1 MTAVL
6 WTFVP
11 VAVLLSVT
19 PGPGMALVVRNAAVG
34 GTHAAVR
41 TTLGSSIGVGVWA
54 VLSALGVSALV
65 AASETAFVALKLAG
79 VVVLVW
85 FGLQALRGGKHA
97 AGEPA
102 ERRDRAFAS
111 GLLTALANP
120 KLAVFF
126 VALFPQ
132 FIPEG
137 APFLP
142 YALGMAAILIVV
154 DFTIYV
160 SLGAAVS
167 KARRAL
173 TSTAFVRRVEHVT
186 GAVLLVLAGRLAA
199 QSR

>member
-11 VAVLLSVT
+11 VAVLLSMT

-34 GTHAAVR
+34 GTRAAFR

-54 VLSALGVSALV
+54 VLSALGISALV
-65 AASETAFVALKLAG
+65 AASETAFVALKIAG

-85 FGLQALRGGKHA
+85 FGVQALRGGKDA

-102 ERRDRAFAS
+102 ERRDHAFVS

-132 FIPEG
+132 FIPDG
-137 APFLP
+137 APVLP
-142 YALGMAAILIVV
+142 YALAMAAILIVA

-160 SLGAAVS
+160 SLGAMVS
-167 KARRAL
+167 KAKRRLA
-173 TSTAFVRRVEHVT
+173 STAFVRRVEQVT

>member
-1 MTAVL
+1 ML

-11 VAVLLSVT
+11 VAVLLSMT

-34 GTHAAVR
+34 GTRAAFR
-41 TTLGSSIGVGVWA
+41 TTMGSSIGVGAWA

-85 FGLQALRGGKHA
+85 FGVQALRGGRTA
-97 AGEPA
+97 AGEPGDT
-102 ERRDRAFAS
+102 RDLAFAS
-111 GLLTALANP
+111 GLLTAFANP

-137 APFLP
+137 APVLP
-142 YALGMAAILIVV
+142 YALAMAAILIVA

-167 KARRAL
+167 KAKRAL
-173 TSTAFVRRVEHVT
+173 ASTGVVRRVEQVT

>member
-1 MTAVL
+1 ML
-6 WTFVP
+6 WNFVP
-11 VAVLLSVT
+11 VAVLLSMT

-34 GTHAAVR
+34 GTRAAFR
-41 TTLGSSIGVGVWA
+41 TTAGSSIGVGAWA
-54 VLSALGVSALV
+54 VLSALGISALV
-65 AASETAFVALKLAG
+65 AASETAYVALKVAG

-85 FGLQALRGGKHA
+85 FGVQALRGGKRP
-97 AGEPA
+97 AGELD
-102 ERRDRAFAS
+102 ETRDHAFAS
-111 GLLTALANP
+111 GLLTAFANP

-137 APFLP
+137 APVLP
-142 YALGMAAILIVV
+142 YSLAMAAILIVA

-167 KARRAL
+167 KARRTFA
-173 TSTAFVRRVEHVT
+173 STGFVRRIEQVT
-186 GAVLLVLAGRLAA
+186 GAVLLALAGRLAA

>member
-11 VAVLLSVT
+11 VAVLLSMT

-34 GTHAAVR
+34 GTRAAFR
-41 TTLGSSIGVGVWA
+41 TTLGSSIGVGIWA
-54 VLSALGVSALV
+54 VLSALGISALV
-65 AASETAFVALKLAG
+65 AASETAFVALKIAG

-85 FGLQALRGGKHA
+85 FGVHTLRGAKNA

-102 ERRDRAFAS
+102 ERRGHAFVS

-137 APFLP
+137 APVLP
-142 YALGMAAILIVV
+142 HALAMAAVLIVA

-167 KARRAL
+167 KAKRRLA
-173 TSTAFVRRVEHVT
+173 STAFVRRVEQVT
-186 GAVLLVLAGRLAA
+186 GAVLLVLAGRLVA